1 MNLVLGWNLGVFL
14 PLLLDL
20 KKKVKE
26 VDLVLGGFLIDSFEI
41 LYFK

>member
-14 PLLLDL
+14 PLLDL

-26 VDLVLGGFLIDSFEI
+26 VDLVFGGFRIDSFEI